1 MLFLWLPLQFY
12 CLALCFT
19 PVHVRAPVTGLRIHF
34 GAPDL
39 KMGAGR
45 HDRPVLR
52 GTRGTRIRLQAA
64 ASHQAAGRQDS
75 HAQAEVQEEGGP
87 LQLDL

>member
-1 MLFLWLPLQFY
+1 MIMY
-12 CLALCFT
+12 G
-19 PVHVRAPVTGLRIHF
+19 APVTGLRIHF

-45 HDRPVLR
+45 HDGLVLR
-52 GTRGTRIRLQAA
+52 GTGGTRVRLQAA
-64 ASHQAAGRQDS
+64 TAHQTAGRQDS
-75 HAQAEVQEEGGP
+75 HAQGEVKEEGGP

>member
-1 MLFLWLPLQFY
+1 MY
-12 CLALCFT
+12 S
-19 PVHVRAPVTGLRIHF
+19 APVAGLCIHS
-34 GAPDL
+34 GAPNL

-45 HDRPVLR
+45 HGRPVLR
-52 GTRGTRIRLQAA
+52 GTGGTRICLQAA

-75 HAQAEVQEEGGP
+75 HAQGEVTEEGGP